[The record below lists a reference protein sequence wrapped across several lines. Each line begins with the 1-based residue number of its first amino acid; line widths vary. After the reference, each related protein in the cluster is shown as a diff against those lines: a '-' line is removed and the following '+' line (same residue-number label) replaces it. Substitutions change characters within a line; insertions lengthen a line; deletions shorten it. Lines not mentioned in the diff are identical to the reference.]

1 MLPVGVEVEAAKTPQ
16 ACPSQRQS
24 TGAAS
29 AGCRPQAGGALPTAS
44 GGGRAEP
51 QDPGSVAGF
60 LAPMPAAGAV
70 VVESLAVETHPPPA
84 RPGCAGTG
92 GSLKACWVAC
102 SRDPL
107 TLTWRSLSPGERGEG
122 GLPTSW

>member
-1 MLPVGVEVEAAKTPQ
+1 MLPVGAEVEAAKMLQ

-24 TGAAS
+24 TGGAS
-29 AGCRPQAGGALPTAS
+29 AGCRPQAGGGLLTAS
-44 GGGRAEP
+44 GGGRVEP

-60 LAPMPAAGAV
+60 PAPMPAAGVA
-70 VVESLAVETHPPPA
+70 VVESLAVETRPPPA

-92 GSLKACWVAC
+92 GSLKACWAVC

-107 TLTWRSLSPGERGEG
+107 SLTWRSLSPGGRGEG